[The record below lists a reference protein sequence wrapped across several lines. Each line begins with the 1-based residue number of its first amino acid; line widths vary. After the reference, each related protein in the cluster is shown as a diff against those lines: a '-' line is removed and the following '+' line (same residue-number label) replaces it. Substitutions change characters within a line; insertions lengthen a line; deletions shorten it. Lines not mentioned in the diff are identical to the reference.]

1 MKEDVEDSI
10 PPLQET
16 IIDVELTTLQKTY
29 YKAIYEKNRAFLCK
43 GLNSSSVP
51 LLNNMEI

>member
-16 IIDVELTTLQKTY
+16 VIDVELTTLQKAY
-29 YKAIYEKNRAFLCK
+29 YKIVYERNRDVLVK
-43 GLNSSSVP
+43 GINAKTIPV
-51 LLNNMEI
+51 LNNIEM